1 MLVYNNVLV
10 QVGKCGF
17 IVFTEEILN
26 GTFHF
31 CAVLVRI
38 VFVSQKRRIE

>member
-31 CAVLVRI
+31 LCSASPYCI
-38 VFVSQKRRIE
+38 CFSKA

>member
-10 QVGKCGF
+10 QENAVSLYLLKKSLMEHF
-17 IVFTEEILN
+17 I
-26 GTFHF
+26 F

-38 VFVSQKRRIE
+38 VFASQKRRIE